1 MIINFPA
8 NNNQAPN
15 EVSDDEYSNDGASVY
30 SFQSDHGIGGGEAVE
45 TELVENT
52 VEKFEEKLMQ
62 AIENASEKSQQT
74 RTSALQVMSEI
85 FMHHCMYDFVDER
98 RATIMD
104 IIEKSLKRGK
114 GQEQA
119 LAAKLAAIVLIQ
131 LQGDVDV
138 VKTLSPILQ
147 TTISDPSASINARAI
162 SCQSL
167 ALLQFLGGEDD
178 VGDNILMCQL
188 FENIFAG
195 SYLKKDNLPSSATA
209 DDATLHAAALTAWAL
224 LLTLIPSGDI
234 VSLIQTKEMLGLG
247 SFQNLMGMLQ
257 SQHLEVRMTAGKFKI
272 ICI

>member
-1 MIINFPA
+1 M
-8 NNNQAPN
+8 
-15 EVSDDEYSNDGASVY
+15 SDDEYSNDGASVY
-30 SFQSDHGIGGGEAVE
+30 SFQSDHGIAETVE

-52 VEKFEEKLMQ
+52 VEKFEDKLMQ

-74 RTSALQVMSEI
+74 RTQALQVMKEI

-119 LAAKLAAIVLIQ
+119 LAAKLAAILLIQ

-138 VKTLSPILQ
+138 VKTLSPVLQ
-147 TTISDPSASINARAI
+147 TTISDTSASINARAI

-188 FENIFAG
+188 FEGIFSG
-195 SYLKKDNLPSSATA
+195 SYLKKENAPSSATA
-209 DDATLHAAALTAWAL
+209 DEATLHAAALTAWAL

-234 VSLIQTKEMLGLG
+234 VSLIQTKEMLGVG

-257 SQHLEVRMTAGKFKI
+257 SQHLEVRMTAGKL
-272 ICI
+272 